1 MIAGEN
7 DTDVMPCIRYRVRG
21 IRFLM
26 RGKRLGDGWS
36 DPTGPEHCVSGTHE
50 LKEWKKQL

>member
-1 MIAGEN
+1 MSRYMIAGEN

-26 RGKRLGDGWS
+26 RGKRLGDGCS
-36 DPTGPEHCVSGTHE
+36 DLRGPEYWVST
-50 LKEWKKQL
+50 